1 MTRDPQDDDSLDF
14 LSRPPVPTSGTSS
27 SSSREGTDDHLP
39 QATINKLMALRGVDG
54 VWIEMDASGVRHVV
68 LHYSPPGVPSHLP
81 ATVDGMKTRIV
92 GGERI
97 RPQ

>member
-14 LSRPPVPTSGTSS
+14 LSRPPAPTSPTQSS
-27 SSSREGTDDHLP
+27 SSDRQDQLP
-39 QATINKLMALRGVDG
+39 QSTIDKLMALRGVDG

-68 LHYSPPGVPSHLP
+68 LHYSPAGVPSHLP
-81 ATVDGMKTRIV
+81 ASVDGMKTRIV